1 LQSPR
6 NRAIEEGRTEE
17 RISIMTTTLRLLS
30 AGLATAGALALAGCM
45 SGGPGGPPLSSGPR
59 GVEGS
64 WIDAQGTGV
73 STLSAGRFQTV
84 ATDTGQKLADGSYT
98 MTGAT
103 SVQINGTSLIR
114 QSPISFNCLMV
125 STSQLNCTSSSGQ
138 NFVLTRRG

>member
-1 LQSPR
+1 MIIAR
-6 NRAIEEGRTEE
+6 KI
-17 RISIMTTTLRLLS
+17 LS
-30 AGLATAGALALAGCM
+30 MSVAGAIAAMLAACAT
-45 SGGPGGPPLSSGPR
+45 SGPDQPPMAAAPK

-64 WIDAQGTGV
+64 WIDAKGTGL
-73 STLSAGRFQTV
+73 STFTGGTFTTV

-114 QSPISFNCLMV
+114 QTAVSFNCLMV

-138 NFVLTRRG
+138 NFVLTRRV

>member
-1 LQSPR
+1 
-6 NRAIEEGRTEE
+6 
-17 RISIMTTTLRLLS
+17 MTIARKFLS
-30 AGLATAGALALAGCM
+30 MGMAGAVASMLAACAT
-45 SGGPGGPPLSSGPR
+45 SGPDMPPMAAAPK

-64 WIDAQGTGV
+64 WIDAKGTGL
-73 STLSAGRFQTV
+73 STFNGGKFTTV

-114 QSPISFNCLMV
+114 QTGVSFNCLLV

-138 NFVLTRRG
+138 NFVLTRRV

>member
-1 LQSPR
+1 
-6 NRAIEEGRTEE
+6 
-17 RISIMTTTLRLLS
+17 MTIARKILS
-30 AGLATAGALALAGCM
+30 MGVAGAMASMLAACAT
-45 SGGPGGPPLSSGPR
+45 SGPGEPPMATSPK

-64 WIDAQGTGV
+64 WIDAKGTGL
-73 STLSAGRFQTV
+73 STFTAGKFATV

-114 QSPISFNCLMV
+114 QTGVSFNCLLV

-138 NFVLTRRG
+138 NFVLTRRT